1 MTVEYFTIAITVL
14 ASTAG
19 ILWGSLVAI
28 SKFVKNLVEKQ
39 LESTEKRISQ
49 LEEDKENLQKE
60 VERVAAQKETEKIAL
75 QKEVEKRDAKIEAL
89 NNKIDELRVSVYAM
103 VLASKLPVE
112 ERNAKID
119 QILEKVNKLHN

>member
-28 SKFVKNLVEKQ
+28 SKFVKSLVEKQ

-49 LEEDKENLQKE
+49 LEQDKEN
-60 VERVAAQKETEKIAL
+60 L

-89 NNKIDELRVSVYAM
+89 NNKIDELKVSVYDM
-103 VLASKLPVE
+103 VSASKLPIE

-119 QILEKVNKLHN
+119 QILERVNKLHN